1 MYKTETHLHTA
12 QGSRCGK
19 LTAADMVARYK
30 AAGYTTVFI
39 TDHFQKTHVDER
51 GETWNERIQSFLSG
65 YRAAK
70 AAGDEIGLT
79 VLLGAEFGFVK
90 HPNHY
95 LVYGFDEQF
104 LIEEGERA
112 LAMDPA
118 DFLPEAK
125 ERGFLVVQAHP
136 FRDGK
141 CVPKPEWVD
150 GFEVHNTNPRHEN
163 FDDQCEA
170 VAAEHGL
177 LCIGGSDA
185 HRPEDVAGTGV
196 VSDTPIASVT
206 DFIAAV
212 RSGAAKPLFQ

>member
-1 MYKTETHLHTA
+1 MYKTETHLHTSE
-12 QGSRCGK
+12 GSRCGK

-30 AAGYTTVFI
+30 ADGFHTVFI

-51 GETWNERIQSFLSG
+51 GETWDERINSFLSG

-70 AAGDEIGLT
+70 TAGDEKGLV

-95 LVYGFDEQF
+95 LVYGFDEPF

-118 DFLPEAK
+118 DFLSEARA
-125 ERGFLVVQAHP
+125 RGFLVVQAHP

-163 FDDQCEA
+163 FDEKCEA
-170 VAAEHGL
+170 VAAEYNL
-177 LCIGGSDA
+177 FRTGGSDA

-196 VSDTPIASVT
+196 VTETPIESV
-206 DFIAAV
+206 DAFIQAV
-212 RSGAAKPLFQ
+212 RDGAAAPYMR